1 MRSADKTDAPVVL
14 SGSRGSGIAAPPWPT
29 SGEEELVYLRRVL
42 DSGHWASDGPL
53 EAEFERRFAEIQN
66 AHYGLCVANGTVA
79 LQLALE
85 ALDVGVGDEVIVPGF
100 TWQATAAAVLDVN
113 ATPILVD
120 ADPDTYCPDPRLI
133 EAAVTPRTKGVIVV
147 HLYNCLS
154 DMDRIV
160 AIARNNHLF
169 VIEDCAHSHGSQWK
183 GRGVGSIGDAGTF
196 SFQSSKTLTAGE
208 GGFVTT
214 NDEGLFERLYSLRNC
229 GRPREGASADKWS
242 PIQSGNYRITEWQ
255 AAILLAQLER
265 FPHQMAMR
273 ERNAWL
279 LDDELR
285 RIPGIRP
292 MEPHPNVSRRNSY
305 AYVFRYDARRFAG
318 LSCRAFRIALSEET
332 RLDFGPPY
340 RPLNMSLL
348 YQPHTKRRHRLD
360 DNYWAEIDP
369 SRYSLPVAERAYEH
383 EAVTLPHEALLL
395 EPDRLRSVAKA
406 VRRLQRHADDLAE
419 WERSEPPL
427 LAGAPSPE

>member
-1 MRSADKTDAPVVL
+1 MRSADKTDVPVVL
-14 SGSRGSGIAAPPWPT
+14 GGLQRPGIAQPWPAW
-29 SGEEELVYLRRVL
+29 GEGELLNLKRVL
-42 DSGHWASDGPL
+42 DSGHWASDGPF

-85 ALDVGVGDEVIVPGF
+85 ALHVGVGDEVIVPGF

-120 ADPDTYCPDPRLI
+120 AHPDTYCPDPELI
-133 EAAVTPRTKGVIVV
+133 EAAITPRTKGVVVV

-160 AIARNNHLF
+160 AIANRNNLF
-169 VIEDCAHSHGSQWK
+169 VVEDCAHSHGSQWN

-229 GRPREGASADKWS
+229 GRPREGARADKWG
-242 PIQSGNYRITEWQ
+242 PIQSGNFRITEWQ

-265 FPHQMAMR
+265 FSHQMTMR
-273 ERNAWL
+273 EGNAEL
-279 LDDELR
+279 LDAELGK
-285 RIPGIRP
+285 IPGIRP
-292 MEPHPNVSRRNSY
+292 TKRDSRVTRRNLY
-305 AYVFRYDARRFAG
+305 AYVFRYDAREFAG
-318 LSCRAFRIALSEET
+318 LSCRAFRLALSAET
-332 RLDFGPPY
+332 GLEFEPPY

-348 YQPHTKRRHRLD
+348 YQPRTKRRHRLND
-360 DNYWAEIDP
+360 HYWDHIDP
-369 SRYSLPVAERAYEH
+369 SRYSLPVAERAYEQ
-383 EAVTLPHEALLL
+383 EAVTLPHEALLV
-395 EPDRLRSVAKA
+395 EPERLRVVPEA
-406 VRRLQRHADDLAE
+406 VLRLQRHAADLVE
-419 WERSEPPL
+419 WELSEPPQ
-427 LAGAPSPE
+427 LAEAPPPE